1 MRFCDHA
8 VLRGFRGFHSP
19 VMVNVKFNAAKT
31 YGFEMVDAPHGRE
44 ITRSVNR
51 KFTPIAMI
59 QILCVEN
66 TQDLATSDT

>member
-31 YGFEMVDAPHGRE
+31 YGFEMVDAPHGRK
-44 ITRSVNR
+44 ITRRVN
-51 KFTPIAMI
+51 
-59 QILCVEN
+59 
-66 TQDLATSDT
+66 